1 MNNYEQNR
9 TRSQENQVNCKNK
22 NQVDDEEF
30 VRIIPIPSSS
40 HIIINNAVMIA
51 GFPSPGMIGSI
62 VAEQLIEQIGMHQIA
77 YVHSKHIL
85 PGVLWAGGKLRH
97 PFRIYGNED
106 GSICLLTCDVPI
118 TSAGIGS
125 ISANIIRWCCEH
137 NVNKVLV
144 VSGIFPGSIVPFPQ
158 DFPKRTSFLVE
169 NNAKVRNDIDDDGG
183 KVNGLQTPNF
193 AFIGGVPG
201 QLLANCVIQFI
212 HCMAVLV
219 PTLSS
224 SPDPEGAALAI
235 ETLNKLISIP
245 KLSSLQLRRD
255 AEMIKAQMSE
265 LAKLQFS
272 LLNKG
277 DKEVSMHDETEQI
290 YK

>member
-1 MNNYEQNR
+1 M
-9 TRSQENQVNCKNK
+9 SCKNK
-22 NQVDDEEF
+22 NQDDEF

-77 YVHSKHIL
+77 YVDSKNIL

-97 PFRIYGNED
+97 PFRIYGNQD

-118 TSAGIGS
+118 RSTGMCSL
-125 ISANIIRWCCEH
+125 SANIIRWCCEN

-144 VSGIFPGSIVPFPQ
+144 VSGIFPENIIPFPQ
-158 DFPKRTSFLVE
+158 DFAKRTSFLVE
-169 NNAKVRNDIDDDGG
+169 NDGKLRNDVDDGG
-183 KVNGLQTPNF
+183 CKVNGSQTPNF

-219 PTLSS
+219 PTLSP

-235 ETLNKLISIP
+235 EILNKLIP
-245 KLSSLQLRRD
+245 FLSSV
-255 AEMIKAQMSE
+255 
-265 LAKLQFS
+265 
-272 LLNKG
+272 
-277 DKEVSMHDETEQI
+277 VSN
-290 YK
+290 

>member
-1 MNNYEQNR
+1 MNY
-9 TRSQENQVNCKNK
+9 KNK
-22 NQVDDEEF
+22 NHVNDEF
-30 VRIIPIPSSS
+30 AHIIPIPSSS
-40 HIIINNAVMIA
+40 HITINHAVMIA

-62 VAEQLIEQIGMHQIA
+62 VSEQLIEQIGMHQIA
-77 YVHSKHIL
+77 YVHSKYIL
-85 PGVLWAGGKLRH
+85 PGVLWAGAKLRH

-118 TSAGIGS
+118 TSSGIDS
-125 ISANIIRWCCEH
+125 IATTIIRWCCEH

-144 VSGIFPGSIVPFPQ
+144 VSGIFPGSIIPFPQ
-158 DFPKRTSFLVE
+158 DFAKRTSFVVE
-169 NNAKVRNDIDDDGG
+169 NDGKARNDVDNCGG
-183 KVNGLQTPNF
+183 KVNGHQAPNF
-193 AFIGGVPG
+193 AFIGGIPG
-201 QLLANCVIQFI
+201 QLLANCVIRFI

-235 ETLNKLISIP
+235 ETLNKLISTA
-245 KLSSLQLRRD
+245 KLSSSQLRRD
-255 AEMIKAQMSE
+255 AEMIKTQLSE

-272 LLNKG
+272 LLKK
-277 DKEVSMHDETEQI
+277 DQKEAAMHDDAEQI

>member
-1 MNNYEQNR
+1 MNNYNENR
-9 TRSQENQVNCKNK
+9 TRSQENQ
-22 NQVDDEEF
+22 DDEF

-40 HIIINNAVMIA
+40 HIILNNAIMIA

-77 YVHSKHIL
+77 YVHSKYVL

-118 TSAGIGS
+118 TSTGIGT
-125 ISANIIRWCCEH
+125 ISANIIRWCCE
-137 NVNKVLV
+137 NSVNKVVV
-144 VSGIFPGSIVPFPQ
+144 VSGIFPGNIVPFPQ
-158 DFPKRTSFLVE
+158 DFAKRTSFLVE
-169 NNAKVRNDIDDDGG
+169 NDGKLRNDIEHSGG
-183 KVNGLQTPNF
+183 IVNGSETPNF

-219 PTLSS
+219 PTLSP

-245 KLSSLQLRRD
+245 KLSSFQLRRD
-255 AEMIKAQMSE
+255 AEMIKAQLSE

-272 LLNKG
+272 LLSKS
-277 DKEVSMHDETEQI
+277 DKEVSMHDDTEQI